1 MPAIGCDP
9 HPPKEGT
16 PADPGVHRDRS
27 LERQVVPLPAGANG
41 RAGEECQ
48 RNAEAH
54 EPGGKTHVELLGG
67 VGGRLLIGTRTID
80 ALPSEGDQDEEA
92 TGSSNVNVE
101 PAPGSDSTQI
111 WPCIRS
117 TSS

>member
-1 MPAIGCDP
+1 MPKRTSQG
-9 HPPKEGT
+9 E
-16 PADPGVHRDRS
+16 RRMWSS
-27 LERQVVPLPAGANG
+27 LEVS
-41 RAGEECQ
+41 
-48 RNAEAH
+48 
-54 EPGGKTHVELLGG
+54 
-67 VGGRLLIGTRTID
+67 GGRLLIGTRTID

-117 TSS
+117 TSSWQM